1 MHCIQRWQLSSK
13 EVPVFSPEYTSRWRL
28 FTSLKPFLRFWR
40 FTHFGSLCD
49 VNVLLQKVIFTAMLK
64 LSTAYQIK
72 GSAALTNKFYK
83 KKIFLFLRSWENSG
97 NVKGSSCIL
106 FCLWK
111 PVMNCF
117 VKWKS
122 EVPCNQ
128 FNINM
133 ALNEQPN

>member
-28 FTSLKPFLRFWR
+28 FTFLKPFLRFWR

-72 GSAALTNKFYK
+72 GSAALTNKFYTK
-83 KKIFLFLRSWENSG
+83 KNLPFFKTMRKFWKWVLQ
-97 NVKGSSCIL
+97 CIL

>member
-1 MHCIQRWQLSSK
+1 MHCVQRWQLSSK
-13 EVPVFSPEYTSRWRL
+13 EVHVFSPEYTSRWSL

-72 GSAALTNKFYK
+72 GSAALTNKFYTK
-83 KKIFLFLRSWENSG
+83 KNLPFFKIMRKFWKC
-97 NVKGSSCIL
+97 KGFFSASCSVYESQ
-106 FCLWK
+106 LWI
-111 PVMNCF
+111 VL
-117 VKWKS
+117 WKS

>member
-13 EVPVFSPEYTSRWRL
+13 EVPVFSREYTSRWRL
-28 FTSLKPFLRFWR
+28 FTSLKPSLRFWR

-72 GSAALTNKFYK
+72 GSAALTNKFYTK
-83 KKIFLFLRSWENSG
+83 KNLPFFKTMRKFWKWVLQ
-97 NVKGSSCIL
+97 CIL

>member
-72 GSAALTNKFYK
+72 GSAALTNKFYTK
-83 KKIFLFLRSWENSG
+83 KKNLPFFKIMRKFWKCIGFLSASCSVYESQLWIVLWSG
-97 NVKGSSCIL
+97 SL
-106 FCLWK
+106 
-111 PVMNCF
+111 
-117 VKWKS
+117 KS
-122 EVPCNQ
+122 LVTN
-128 FNINM
+128 
-133 ALNEQPN
+133 LT

>member
-1 MHCIQRWQLSSK
+1 MQCIQRWQLSSK

-83 KKIFLFLRSWENSG
+83 KKNLPFFKTMRKFWKWVLQ
-97 NVKGSSCIL
+97 CIL

>member
-1 MHCIQRWQLSSK
+1 MHCVQRWQLSSK
-13 EVPVFSPEYTSRWRL
+13 EVHVFSPEYTSRWSL

-83 KKIFLFLRSWENSG
+83 KKIFLFLRPWENSG
-97 NVKGSSCIL
+97 NGFFSASCSVYESQLWIALWSGSL
-106 FCLWK
+106 
-111 PVMNCF
+111 
-117 VKWKS
+117 KS
-122 EVPCNQ
+122 LVTN
-128 FNINM
+128 
-133 ALNEQPN
+133 LS